1 METSASPI
9 VICEPVG
16 IVIRGIIAVVPSPKA
31 VEVKLPVHEPVAKFQ
46 PPVRNIGVIPVRDCA
61 AAAIESIF

>member
-31 VEVKLPVHEPVAKFQ
+31 KEDKVPVHVPVRPFHPPPPRDRA
-46 PPVRNIGVIPVRDCA
+46 PPVIDVAAKVI
-61 AAAIESIF
+61 EFIF